1 MTIRRATLEAVR
13 ALTAFGRRVFAVT
26 FGADNTPGDLQSYLD
41 GSYAESLQREEVA
54 DRRVETQLAEIDGTL
69 AAFAQLRQGPAG
81 EGVTGAK
88 PIELWRFYVDRAWHG
103 RGVAQ
108 AMMDRVKAEAVARGA
123 RTLWLGVW
131 EKNDR
136 ARAFYAKCG
145 FTDAGEHIF
154 LFGTDPQTD
163 LVMVAPLP
171 DRL

>member
-1 MTIRRATLEAVR
+1 MTIRRATLEDVR

-54 DRRVETQLAEIDGTL
+54 DRRVETLLAEIDGTL

-88 PIELWRFYVDRAWHG
+88 PIELWRFYVDPQWHG
-103 RGVAQ
+103 RGLAREL
-108 AMMDRVKAEAVARGA
+108 MEAVETAARGRGA

-131 EKNDR
+131 ERNLR
-136 ARAFYAKCG
+136 AQAFYRKSG
-145 FTDAGEHIF
+145 FTVV
-154 LFGTDPQTD
+154 GTQTFQLGSD
-163 LVMVAPLP
+163 TQRDFVMAKGL
-171 DRL
+171 